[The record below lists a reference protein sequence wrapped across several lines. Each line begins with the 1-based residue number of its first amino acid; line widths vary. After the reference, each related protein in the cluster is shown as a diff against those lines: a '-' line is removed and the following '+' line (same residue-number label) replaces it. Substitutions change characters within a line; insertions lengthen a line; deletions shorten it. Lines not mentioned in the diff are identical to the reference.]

1 LLIFFLCTE
10 LLRFRLKSL
19 HISPSMPPLPNNQ
32 PMDERPPS
40 PLTPTQSSVP
50 QSTGSL
56 VVPTPTVALS
66 VDGSSSDVENLSP
79 SPVGPAVTTASKP
92 PQTSTPVQSV
102 PFSRNTPKRQTYHGK
117 DAAKPHQPVP
127 AIVTVSMGES

>member
-1 LLIFFLCTE
+1 
-10 LLRFRLKSL
+10 
-19 HISPSMPPLPNNQ
+19 MPPLPNNQ

-40 PLTPTQSSVP
+40 PVTPNQSVP

-56 VVPTPTVALS
+56 VVPTPSAAVS
-66 VDGSSSDVENLSP
+66 VDGSISDVENLSP
-79 SPVGPAVTTASKP
+79 NQVVVTTASKP
-92 PQTSTPVQSV
+92 PLTSTPVGPPA

-127 AIVTVSMGES
+127 TVTTVS